1 LRRETLIRVE
11 IDTIIRRPVEKIFD
25 RLANISGYSQWLP
38 KSRVFLDCK
47 QTSEG
52 PVGVGTTLIDK
63 TRVGTYRGQVTEFER
78 PTKVSFR
85 MRLRWLGMNVM
96 ESRPGY
102 RLEAVEDGTK
112 LHHLAVGRLYGIFK
126 LLQPYVAIRARGERK
141 RTVAA
146 LKKSLEA

>member
-1 LRRETLIRVE
+1 
-11 IDTIIRRPVEKIFD
+11 
-25 RLANISGYSQWLP
+25 
-38 KSRVFLDCK
+38 
-47 QTSEG
+47 
-52 PVGVGTTLIDK
+52 
-63 TRVGTYRGQVTEFER
+63 
-78 PTKVSFR
+78 
-85 MRLRWLGMNVM
+85 MNVM

-112 LHHLAVGRLYGIFK
+112 VHYLAAGRLYGIFK